1 MTDKHELA
9 RRMEGIEPFYVM
21 DLLAYARELES
32 QGRHIIHMEIG
43 EPDFPTAGP
52 IRQAAQNALETDPI
66 HYTSALG
73 LPELRQAISSFY
85 RQRYQLDIP
94 ASRIVITPGASG
106 ALQLVTGILI
116 NPGDDVLMSDP
127 GYPCNRHFVRLFEG
141 NAVSVPVGPDTHYQ
155 PDRALLEQ
163 YWTDN
168 TRAVLIASP
177 SNPTGSL
184 IPETQLREVHDL
196 VQQRNATLIVDE
208 IYHGL
213 TYAEQPQSALA
224 LGDSVFV
231 INSFSKYFGMTGWR
245 LGWIVAPEWA
255 IDALDRLAQNLFLA
269 PPTLS
274 QHAALAAFDPETIDI
289 LEARRLAFQERRDYL
304 VPALQALGFGIP
316 EQPQGA
322 FYIYANSA
330 RFSDDSFTFCRR
342 LLDEAGVAVT
352 PGRDFGAHEAA
363 QHVRFAYTAD
373 MESLA
378 EGIER
383 LNKYLNISEEVSY
396 R

>member
-1 MTDKHELA
+1 MSDKHDLA

-21 DLLAYARELES
+21 DLLAYARELEA
-32 QGRHIIHMEIG
+32 QGRNIIHMEIG
-43 EPDFPTAGP
+43 EPDFPTPEP
-52 IRQAAQNALETDPI
+52 IRQAAQSVLATNPI

-73 LPELRQAISSFY
+73 LPELREAISGFY

-94 ASRIVITPGASG
+94 ASRIVVTPGASG

-116 NPGDDVLMSDP
+116 NPGDAVLMADP

-141 NAVSVPVGPDTHYQ
+141 DAVSVPVGPDTDYQ
-155 PDRALLEQ
+155 PDRGLLER
-163 YWTDN
+163 YWADK

-184 IPETQLREVHDL
+184 IPAEQLREIYQL
-196 VQQRNATLIVDE
+196 ARQRDAVLIVDE

-213 TYAEQPQSALA
+213 TYAGQPQSALE

-231 INSFSKYFGMTGWR
+231 VNSFSKYFGMTGWR

-255 IDALDRLAQNLFLA
+255 VEALDRLAQNLFLA

-274 QHAALAAFDPETIDI
+274 QHAALAAFHPETIDI
-289 LEARRLAFQERRDYL
+289 LEERRAAFQERRDFL
-304 VPALQALGFGIP
+304 VPALKALGFGIP

-330 RFSDDSFTFCRR
+330 RFSDDSFVFCRR
-342 LLDEAGVAVT
+342 LLDEAGVAIT
-352 PGRDFGAHEAA
+352 PGKDFGTHAA
-363 QHVRFAYTAD
+363 AEHVRFAYTSD

-378 EGIER
+378 EGVKR
-383 LNKYLNISEEVSY
+383 LKEYLNV
-396 R
+396 

>member
-1 MTDKHELA
+1 MSDKHDLA

-21 DLLAYARELES
+21 DLLAYARELEA
-32 QGRHIIHMEIG
+32 QGRNIIHMEIG
-43 EPDFPTAGP
+43 EPDFPTPEP
-52 IRQAAQNALETDPI
+52 IRQAAQSVLATNPI

-73 LPELRQAISSFY
+73 LPELREAISGFY

-94 ASRIVITPGASG
+94 ASRIVVAPGASG

-116 NPGDDVLMSDP
+116 NPGDAVLMADP

-141 NAVSVPVGPDTHYQ
+141 DAVSVPVGPDTHYQ
-155 PDRALLEQ
+155 PDRGLLER
-163 YWTDN
+163 YWADK

-184 IPETQLREVHDL
+184 IPAEQLREIYQL
-196 VQQRNATLIVDE
+196 ARQRDAVLIVDE

-213 TYAEQPQSALA
+213 TYVGQPQSALE

-231 INSFSKYFGMTGWR
+231 VNSFSKYFGMTGWR

-255 IDALDRLAQNLFLA
+255 VEALDRLAQNLFLA

-274 QHAALAAFDPETIDI
+274 QHAALAAFHPETIDI
-289 LEARRLAFQERRDYL
+289 LEERRAAFQERRDFL
-304 VPALQALGFGIP
+304 VPALKALGFGIP

-330 RFSDDSFTFCRR
+330 RFSDDSFVFCRR
-342 LLDEAGVAVT
+342 LLDEAGVAIT
-352 PGRDFGAHEAA
+352 PGKDFGTHAA
-363 QHVRFAYTAD
+363 AEHVRFAYTSD

-378 EGIER
+378 EGVKR
-383 LNKYLNISEEVSY
+383 LKEYLNV
-396 R
+396 

>member
-1 MTDKHELA
+1 MSDKHDLA
-9 RRMEGIEPFYVM
+9 ERMEGIQPFYVM
-21 DLLAYARELES
+21 DLLAYARELEA
-32 QGRHIIHMEIG
+32 QGRQIIHMEIG
-43 EPDFPTAGP
+43 EPDFPTADP
-52 IRQAAQNALETDPI
+52 IRQAAQTTLETNPI

-73 LPELRQAISSFY
+73 LPELRQAVSDFY
-85 RQRYQLDIP
+85 QQRYQLDIP

-116 NPGDDVLMSDP
+116 NSGDAVLMADP

-141 NAVSVPVGPDTHYQ
+141 NAVSVPVGADSHYQ
-155 PDRALLEQ
+155 PDQDLLER
-163 YWTDN
+163 YWADN

-184 IPETQLREVHDL
+184 IPDAQLKEIYSL
-196 VQQRNATLIVDE
+196 VQQRDAVLIVDE

-213 TYAEQPQSALA
+213 TYAEQPRSALE

-274 QHAALAAFDPETIDI
+274 QHAALAAFQPETVKI
-289 LEARRLAFQERRDYL
+289 LEERRVAFQKRRDFL
-304 VPALQALGFGIP
+304 VPALRSLGFGIP
-316 EQPQGA
+316 EEPQGA
-322 FYIYANSA
+322 FYIYANST
-330 RFSDDSFTFCRR
+330 RFSNDSFSFCRQ
-342 LLDEAGVAVT
+342 LLDDIGVAIT
-352 PGRDFGAHEAA
+352 PGKDFGTYGAA
-363 QHVRFAYTAD
+363 DHVRFAYTSD
-373 MESLA
+373 MKNLK
-378 EGIER
+378 EGVR
-383 LNKYLNISEEVSY
+383 RMKDYLGV
-396 R
+396 